1 MKVGAVQTEAAPDC
15 GHGCVNGVRQEGAAG
30 LHPAPMIDDTTGPA
44 DGALATRGVALD
56 LLFNVLAKRVPFDDA
71 WDGSRGL
78 RTLEARDRAFVRLLV
93 ATTLRRLGQVDAA
106 IQTMLNKQGQQ
117 LKAVVQ
123 DILRLGATQLL
134 FLGTPA
140 HAAVDTAV
148 ELAVAR
154 KQHPYKGLINAVLR
168 RIDRERDAILESQD
182 AGRLN
187 TPDWLWLSWRKAY
200 GTALTRAIV
209 DAHLVEAPLDI
220 TVKDDPAAWAG
231 PLEATLLPTGSLRRP
246 AGGQITDLPG
256 FGDGA
261 WWVQDAAA
269 ALPARLFGDLSGRDA
284 IDLCAAPGG
293 KTAQLAA
300 AGARVTAVDRSDK
313 RLLRLAEN
321 MARLDLADRV
331 TTLVADATEWKPS
344 APVDA
349 VLLDA
354 PCSATGTIRRHPD
367 VARLKSEED
376 VEKLGR
382 IQSRMLYRAV
392 DMLKPGGTLV
402 YCTCSLQPEE
412 GETQI
417 TNLLYRR
424 PEMAVVPV
432 TADEVGGLTELLTPE
447 GFVRCTPGHLP
458 ALGGSDGF
466 FAARLRR
473 TGV

>member
-1 MKVGAVQTEAAPDC
+1 MNDATTSPD
-15 GHGCVNGVRQEGAAG
+15 
-30 LHPAPMIDDTTGPA
+30 DS
-44 DGALATRGVALD
+44 ALATRGVALD

-71 WDGSRGL
+71 WDASRPL
-78 RTLEARDRAFVRLLV
+78 RALEPRDRAFVRMLV
-93 ATTLRRLGQVDAA
+93 ATTLRRLGQIDAA
-106 IQTMLNKQGQQ
+106 IQGSLNKQGQQ

-123 DILRLGATQLL
+123 DILRLGAAQLL

-168 RIDRERDAILESQD
+168 RLDRERVSILAEQD

-187 TPDWLWLSWRKAY
+187 TPDWLWLSWRKTY

-209 DAHLVEAPLDI
+209 ETHLGEAPLDI
-220 TVKDDPAAWAG
+220 TVKGDAAAWAER
-231 PLEATLLPTGSLRRP
+231 LEATALPTGSLRRA
-246 AGGQITDLPG
+246 AGGQVTELSG
-256 FGDGA
+256 FDEGG
-261 WWVQDAAA
+261 WWVQDTAAA
-269 ALPARLFGDLSGRDA
+269 IPARLFGDLTGRDA

-300 AGARVTAVDRSDK
+300 SGARVVAVDRSDK
-313 RLLRLAEN
+313 RLIRLSEN
-321 MARLDLADRV
+321 MARLGLAGQV
-331 TTLVADATEWKPS
+331 TTVAADATEWRPD

-382 IQSRMLYRAV
+382 IQSRLLYRAV

-412 GETQI
+412 GENQI

-424 PEMAVVPV
+424 PEMQVVPV
-432 TADEVGGLTELLTPE
+432 TAEEVGGLSDLITAE
-447 GFVRCTPGHLP
+447 GFVRCTPGHLSEI
-458 ALGGSDGF
+458 GGMDGF

-473 TGV
+473 VS

>member
-1 MKVGAVQTEAAPDC
+1 
-15 GHGCVNGVRQEGAAG
+15 
-30 LHPAPMIDDTTGPA
+30 MIDQTTSPA
-44 DGALATRGVALD
+44 DSALATRGAALD

-71 WDGSRGL
+71 WDASRAL
-78 RTLEARDRAFVRLLV
+78 RALEPRDRAFVRLLV
-93 ATTLRRLGQVDAA
+93 ATTLRRLGQIDAA
-106 IQTMLNKQGQQ
+106 ILGLLNKQGQQ

-123 DILRLGATQLL
+123 DILRIGAAQLL

-154 KQHPYKGLINAVLR
+154 KQHPYKGLINALLR
-168 RIDRERDAILESQD
+168 RIDRERDAILAAQD
-182 AGRLN
+182 PGRLN

-209 DAHLVEAPLDI
+209 ETHLVEPPLDI
-220 TVKDDPAAWAG
+220 TVKGDAAAWAERLG
-231 PLEATLLPTGSLRRP
+231 AELLATGSLRRP
-246 AGGQITDLPG
+246 AGGQVTDLAG
-256 FGDGA
+256 FDEGG

-269 ALPARLFGDLSGRDA
+269 SIPARLFGGLSGLDA

-313 RLLRLAEN
+313 RLVRLAEN
-321 MARLDLADRV
+321 MARLGFGDRV
-331 TTLVADATEWKPS
+331 TTVAADATEWRPD

-382 IQSRMLYRAV
+382 IQSRLLYRAV

-412 GETQI
+412 GEGQI

-424 PEMAVVPV
+424 PEMEVVPV
-432 TADEVGGLTELLTPE
+432 TADEVGGLAELLTPE
-447 GFVRCTPGHLP
+447 GYVRCTPGHLA
-458 ALGGSDGF
+458 ALGGMDGF

-473 TGV
+473 RG

>member
-1 MKVGAVQTEAAPDC
+1 MNDATTS
-15 GHGCVNGVRQEGAAG
+15 
-30 LHPAPMIDDTTGPA
+30 PAHA
-44 DGALATRGVALD
+44 ALATRGAALD

-71 WDGSRGL
+71 WDASRSL
-78 RTLEARDRAFVRLLV
+78 RTLEPRDRAFVRMLV
-93 ATTLRRLGQVDAA
+93 ATTLRRLGQIDAA
-106 IQTMLNKQGQQ
+106 IQGSLNKQGQQ

-123 DILRLGATQLL
+123 DILRLGAAQLL

-168 RIDRERDAILESQD
+168 RLDRERVAILAEQD

-187 TPDWLWLSWRKAY
+187 TPDWLWLSWRKTY

-209 DAHLVEAPLDI
+209 EMHLDEAPLDI
-220 TVKDDPAAWAG
+220 TVKGDAAAWAER
-231 PLEATLLPTGSLRRP
+231 LEATVLPMGSLRRP
-246 AGGQITDLPG
+246 AGGQVTELSG
-256 FGDGA
+256 FDEGG

-269 ALPARLFGDLSGRDA
+269 AIPARLFGDLSGRDA

-300 AGARVTAVDRSDK
+300 SGARVIAVDRSDK
-313 RLLRLAEN
+313 RLLRLSEN
-321 MARLDLADRV
+321 MARLGFGAQV
-331 TTLVADATEWKPS
+331 TTVTADATEWRPE

-382 IQSRMLYRAV
+382 IQSRLLYRAV

-412 GETQI
+412 GENQI

-424 PEMAVVPV
+424 PEMQVVPV
-432 TADEVGGLTELLTPE
+432 TAEEVGGLAELITAD
-447 GFVRCTPGHLP
+447 GYVRCTPGHL
-458 ALGGSDGF
+458 AAAGGMDGF

-473 TGV
+473 VG

>member
-1 MKVGAVQTEAAPDC
+1 MNDATTS
-15 GHGCVNGVRQEGAAG
+15 
-30 LHPAPMIDDTTGPA
+30 PAHA
-44 DGALATRGVALD
+44 ALATRGAALD

-71 WDGSRGL
+71 WDASRAL
-78 RTLEARDRAFVRLLV
+78 RALEPRDRAFVRMLV
-93 ATTLRRLGQVDAA
+93 ATTLRRLGQIDAA
-106 IQTMLNKQGQQ
+106 IQITLNKQGQQ

-123 DILRLGATQLL
+123 DILRLGAAQLL

-148 ELAVAR
+148 ELAVLR

-168 RIDRERDAILESQD
+168 RLDREREAILAAQD
-182 AGRLN
+182 PGRLN

-209 DAHLVEAPLDI
+209 ETHLEEAPLDI
-220 TVKDDPAAWAG
+220 TVKGDGEGWAER
-231 PLEATLLPTGSLRRP
+231 LSATLLPTGSLRRP
-246 AGGQITDLPG
+246 AGGQVTELSG
-256 FGDGA
+256 FDEGG
-261 WWVQDAAA
+261 WWVQDVAAA
-269 ALPARLFGDLSGRDA
+269 IPARLFGDLSGLDA

-300 AGARVTAVDRSDK
+300 AGARVIAVDRSDK

-321 MARLDLADRV
+321 MARLGFGDRV
-331 TTLVADATEWKPS
+331 TTVTADATEWRPE

-382 IQSRMLYRAV
+382 IQSRLLYRAV

-412 GETQI
+412 GENQI

-424 PEMAVVPV
+424 PEMQVVPV
-432 TADEVGGLTELLTPE
+432 TADEVGGLAELVTAD
-447 GFVRCTPGHLP
+447 GYVRCTPGHL
-458 ALGGSDGF
+458 ADAGGMDGF

-473 TGV
+473 VG

>member
-1 MKVGAVQTEAAPDC
+1 MNDA
-15 GHGCVNGVRQEGAAG
+15 
-30 LHPAPMIDDTTGPA
+30 TTSPA
-44 DGALATRGVALD
+44 DSALATRGVALD

-71 WDGSRGL
+71 WDASRPL
-78 RTLEARDRAFVRLLV
+78 RALEPRDRAFVRMLV
-93 ATTLRRLGQVDAA
+93 ATTLRRLGQIDAA
-106 IQTMLNKQGQQ
+106 IQGSLNKQGQQ

-123 DILRLGATQLL
+123 DILRLGAAQLL

-168 RIDRERDAILESQD
+168 RLDRERVSILAEQD

-187 TPDWLWLSWRKAY
+187 TPDWLWLSWRKTY

-209 DAHLVEAPLDI
+209 ETHLGEAPLDI
-220 TVKDDPAAWAG
+220 TVKGDAAAWAER
-231 PLEATLLPTGSLRRP
+231 LEATVLPTGSLRRA
-246 AGGQITDLPG
+246 AGGQVTELSG
-256 FGDGA
+256 FDEGG

-269 ALPARLFGDLSGRDA
+269 AIPARLFGDLTGRDA

-300 AGARVTAVDRSDK
+300 SGARVIAVDRSDK
-313 RLLRLAEN
+313 RLVRLSEN
-321 MARLDLADRV
+321 MARLGLGARV
-331 TTLVADATEWKPS
+331 TTVAADATEWRPD
-344 APVDA
+344 AVVDA

-382 IQSRMLYRAV
+382 IQSRLLYRAV

-412 GETQI
+412 GENQI

-424 PEMAVVPV
+424 PEMQVVPV
-432 TADEVGGLTELLTPE
+432 TAEEVGGLSDLITAE
-447 GFVRCTPGHLP
+447 GFVRCTPGHL
-458 ALGGSDGF
+458 AEIGGMDGF

-473 TGV
+473 VG

>member
-1 MKVGAVQTEAAPDC
+1 MTDET
-15 GHGCVNGVRQEGAAG
+15 
-30 LHPAPMIDDTTGPA
+30 PAPA
-44 DGALATRGVALD
+44 DSALATRGVALD

-71 WDGSRGL
+71 WEGSRGL
-78 RTLEARDRAFVRLLV
+78 RALAPRDRAFTRLLV
-93 ATTLRRLGQVDAA
+93 ATTLRRLGQIDDA
-106 IQTMLNKQGQQ
+106 IQSMLTKQGQQ

-123 DILRLGATQLL
+123 DILRLGAAQLL

-154 KQHPYKGLINAVLR
+154 RQHPYKGLINAILR
-168 RIDRERDAILESQD
+168 RLDRERDAILAAQD

-187 TPDWLWLSWRKAY
+187 TPDWLWLSWRKTY

-209 DAHLVEAPLDI
+209 ETHLAEAPLDI
-220 TVKDDPAAWAG
+220 TVKGDAGAWAG
-231 PLEATLLPTGSLRRP
+231 RLEAVPLPTGSLRRT
-246 AGGQITDLPG
+246 AGGQVTELSG
-256 FGDGA
+256 FDEGG

-269 ALPARLFGDLSGRDA
+269 AIPARLFGNLTGRTA

-300 AGARVTAVDRSDK
+300 AGAQVTAVDRSD
-313 RLLRLAEN
+313 RRLARLTEN
-321 MARLDLADRV
+321 MARLDLAGQV
-331 TTLVADATEWKPS
+331 ATIVADATEWRPA

-367 VARLKSEED
+367 VARLKTEED
-376 VEKLGR
+376 VEKLAR
-382 IQSRMLYRAV
+382 IQSRLLYRAV

-412 GETQI
+412 GENQI

-424 PEMAVVPV
+424 PEMVIEPV
-432 TADEVGGLTELLTPE
+432 TPDEVGGLTDLLTGD
-447 GFVRCTPGHLP
+447 GFVRCTPGHL
-458 ALGGSDGF
+458 AEQGGMDGF

-473 TGV
+473 TG

>member
-1 MKVGAVQTEAAPDC
+1 MNDA
-15 GHGCVNGVRQEGAAG
+15 
-30 LHPAPMIDDTTGPA
+30 TTSPA

-71 WDGSRGL
+71 WDASRPL
-78 RTLEARDRAFVRLLV
+78 RALEPRDRAFVRMLV
-93 ATTLRRLGQVDAA
+93 ATTLRRLGQIDAA
-106 IQTMLNKQGQQ
+106 IQGSLNKQGQQ

-123 DILRLGATQLL
+123 DILRLGAAQLL

-168 RIDRERDAILESQD
+168 RLDRERVSILAEQD

-200 GTALTRAIV
+200 GTAVTRAIV
-209 DAHLVEAPLDI
+209 ETQLGEAPLDI
-220 TVKDDPAAWAG
+220 TVKGDAAAWAER
-231 PLEATLLPTGSLRRP
+231 LEATILPTGSLRRA
-246 AGGQITDLPG
+246 AGGQVTELSG
-256 FGDGA
+256 FDEGG

-269 ALPARLFGDLSGRDA
+269 AIPARLFGDLSGRDA

-300 AGARVTAVDRSDK
+300 SGARVIAVDRSEK
-313 RLLRLAEN
+313 RLVRLSEN
-321 MARLDLADRV
+321 MARLGLAAQV
-331 TTLVADATEWKPS
+331 TTVAADATEWRPE

-382 IQSRMLYRAV
+382 IQSRLLYRAV

-412 GETQI
+412 GENQI

-424 PEMAVVPV
+424 PEMQVVPV
-432 TADEVGGLTELLTPE
+432 TADEVGGLSELITAE
-447 GFVRCTPGHLP
+447 GYVRCTPGHL
-458 ALGGSDGF
+458 ADAGGMDGF

-473 TGV
+473 VS

>member
-1 MKVGAVQTEAAPDC
+1 MNDA
-15 GHGCVNGVRQEGAAG
+15 
-30 LHPAPMIDDTTGPA
+30 TTSPA
-44 DGALATRGVALD
+44 DSALATRGVALD

-71 WDGSRGL
+71 WEASRPL
-78 RTLEARDRAFVRLLV
+78 RALEPRDRAFVRMLV
-93 ATTLRRLGQVDAA
+93 ATTLRRLGQIDAA
-106 IQTMLNKQGQQ
+106 IQGSLAKQGQQ

-123 DILRLGATQLL
+123 DILRLGAAQLL

-168 RIDRERDAILESQD
+168 RLDRERATILADQD

-209 DAHLVEAPLDI
+209 ETHLGEAPLDI
-220 TVKDDPAAWAG
+220 TVKGDAAAWAER
-231 PLEATLLPTGSLRRP
+231 LSATLLPTGSLRRT
-246 AGGQITDLPG
+246 AGGQVTELSG
-256 FGDGA
+256 FDEGG

-269 ALPARLFGDLSGRDA
+269 AIPARLFGDLSGRDA

-313 RLLRLAEN
+313 RLVRLSEN
-321 MARLDLADRV
+321 MARLGFGGQVSTV
-331 TTLVADATEWKPS
+331 TADATEWRPD

-382 IQSRMLYRAV
+382 IQSRLLYRAV

-412 GETQI
+412 GENQI

-424 PEMAVVPV
+424 PEMQVVPV
-432 TADEVGGLTELLTPE
+432 TADEVGGLSDLLTAD
-447 GFVRCTPGHLP
+447 GYVRCTPGHL
-458 ALGGSDGF
+458 AEIGGMDGF

-473 TGV
+473 VS

>member
-1 MKVGAVQTEAAPDC
+1 MNDA
-15 GHGCVNGVRQEGAAG
+15 
-30 LHPAPMIDDTTGPA
+30 TTSPA
-44 DGALATRGVALD
+44 DSALATRGVALD
-56 LLFNVLAKRVPFDDA
+56 LLFTVLAKRVPFDDA
-71 WDGSRGL
+71 WDASRSL
-78 RTLEARDRAFVRLLV
+78 RALEPRDRAFVRMLV
-93 ATTLRRLGQVDAA
+93 ATTLRRLGQIDAA
-106 IQTMLNKQGQQ
+106 IQGSLNKQGQQ

-123 DILRLGATQLL
+123 DILRLGAAQLL

-168 RIDRERDAILESQD
+168 RLDRERVSILAEQD

-209 DAHLVEAPLDI
+209 ETHLAEAPLDI
-220 TVKDDPAAWAG
+220 TVKGGEAAWAER
-231 PLEATLLPTGSLRRP
+231 LEATALPTGSLRR
-246 AGGQITDLPG
+246 ASGGQVTELSG
-256 FGDGA
+256 FDEGG

-269 ALPARLFGDLSGRDA
+269 AIPARLFGDLSGRDA

-300 AGARVTAVDRSDK
+300 AGARVIAVDRSDK
-313 RLLRLAEN
+313 RLVRLSEN
-321 MARLDLADRV
+321 MARLGFSAQV
-331 TTLVADATEWKPS
+331 TTVVADATEWRPD
-344 APVDA
+344 AAVDA

-382 IQSRMLYRAV
+382 IQSRLLYRAV

-412 GETQI
+412 GENQI

-424 PEMAVVPV
+424 PEMQVVPV
-432 TADEVGGLTELLTPE
+432 TVEEVGGLSDLITAD
-447 GFVRCTPGHLP
+447 GHVRCTPGHL
-458 ALGGSDGF
+458 AEIGGMDGF

-473 TGV
+473 VG

>member
-1 MKVGAVQTEAAPDC
+1 
-15 GHGCVNGVRQEGAAG
+15 
-30 LHPAPMIDDTTGPA
+30 MIDQTTSPA
-44 DGALATRGVALD
+44 DSALATRGAALD

-71 WDGSRGL
+71 WDASRAL
-78 RTLEARDRAFVRLLV
+78 RALEPRDRAFVRLLV
-93 ATTLRRLGQVDAA
+93 ATTLRRLGQIDAA
-106 IQTMLNKQGQQ
+106 ILGLLNKQGQQ

-123 DILRLGATQLL
+123 DILRIGAAQLL

-154 KQHPYKGLINAVLR
+154 KQHPYKGLINALLR
-168 RIDRERDAILESQD
+168 RIDRERDAILAAQD
-182 AGRLN
+182 PGRLN

-209 DAHLVEAPLDI
+209 ETHLVEPPLDI
-220 TVKDDPAAWAG
+220 TVKGDAAAWAERLG
-231 PLEATLLPTGSLRRP
+231 AELLATGSLRRP
-246 AGGQITDLPG
+246 AGGQVTDLAG
-256 FGDGA
+256 FDEGG

-269 ALPARLFGDLSGRDA
+269 SIPARLFGGLSGLDA

-313 RLLRLAEN
+313 RLVRLAEN
-321 MARLDLADRV
+321 MARLGFGDRV
-331 TTLVADATEWKPS
+331 TTVVADATEWRPD

-382 IQSRMLYRAV
+382 IQSRLLYRAV

-412 GETQI
+412 GEGQI

-424 PEMAVVPV
+424 PEMEVVPV
-432 TADEVGGLTELLTPE
+432 TADEVGGLAELLTPE
-447 GFVRCTPGHLP
+447 GYVRCTPGHLA
-458 ALGGSDGF
+458 ALGGMDGF

-473 TGV
+473 RG

>member
-1 MKVGAVQTEAAPDC
+1 MNDA
-15 GHGCVNGVRQEGAAG
+15 
-30 LHPAPMIDDTTGPA
+30 TTSPA
-44 DGALATRGVALD
+44 DSALATRGAALD
-56 LLFNVLAKRVPFDDA
+56 LLFTVLAKRVPFDDA
-71 WDGSRGL
+71 WDASRSL
-78 RTLEARDRAFVRLLV
+78 RALEPRDRAFVRMLV
-93 ATTLRRLGQVDAA
+93 ATTLRRLGQIDAA
-106 IQTMLNKQGQQ
+106 IQGSLNKQGQQ

-123 DILRLGATQLL
+123 DILRLGAAQLL

-168 RIDRERDAILESQD
+168 RLDRERLSILAEQD

-209 DAHLVEAPLDI
+209 ETHLGEAPLDI
-220 TVKDDPAAWAG
+220 SVKRDAAIWAER
-231 PLEATLLPTGSLRRP
+231 LEAQALPTGSLRRA
-246 AGGQITDLPG
+246 AGGQVTELSG
-256 FGDGA
+256 FDEGG

-269 ALPARLFGDLSGRDA
+269 AIPARLFGDLTGRDA

-300 AGARVTAVDRSDK
+300 AGARVIAVDRSDK
-313 RLLRLAEN
+313 RLVRLSEN
-321 MARLDLADRV
+321 MARLGFGAQV
-331 TTLVADATEWKPS
+331 TTVVADAAEWRPDVT
-344 APVDA
+344 VDA

-382 IQSRMLYRAV
+382 IQSRLLYRAV

-402 YCTCSLQPEE
+402 YCTCSLQAEE
-412 GETQI
+412 GENQI

-424 PEMAVVPV
+424 PEMQVVPV
-432 TADEVGGLTELLTPE
+432 TADEVGGLVDLLTPE
-447 GFVRCTPGHLP
+447 GYVRCTPGHL
-458 ALGGSDGF
+458 AEIGGMDGF

-473 TGV
+473 VP